1 MRMHASEVAR
11 ITRGTLIGP
20 DAVAEGISFDSRSL
34 EPGQCFVAL
43 VADRDGHEFVGDA
56 YRTGAPLCVVNRGAL
71 SDVVLPEGSSRVEVD
86 DTLAALT
93 VLGKWARDALDVSAP
108 GHVIAVTGSAGKT
121 STKDFIAAIL
131 HAGCSLPFA
140 SEMSFNNDIGVPTT
154 MLNAPDGCDGIVI
167 EMGMRGFG
175 EIARLCEVARPDVGV
190 ITSIGEAHSERVG
203 GIEGV
208 ARAKGELL
216 LSLAPTGVAIVNAD
230 DERAMQLAVQSQ
242 ARKLTFGQS
251 PTADVRYHVRAVED
265 DGRITMNVV
274 YKDNQATVTVPV
286 PGLHMAS
293 NAAAAIAA
301 GIAIGIQYD
310 VATNAVAHTVLSHM
324 RMQWLRTDFGINI
337 LNDAYNANPDSMKAA
352 LETLSES
359 AAVYR
364 VAILGVMAEIE
375 NSPDRHQY
383 IASYARELGVELWP
397 VDTDLYGVPTMS
409 VDDAARKIKE
419 LSAGTAV
426 LLKGSRVAALERIVQ
441 LLGVAP
447 PSKK

>member
-1 MRMHASEVAR
+1 MHASEVAR
-11 ITRGTLIGP
+11 ITHGTLIGP
-20 DAVAEGISFDSRSL
+20 DAVAEGIAFDSRSL
-34 EPGQCFVAL
+34 VPGQCFVAL

-56 YRTGAPLCVVNRGAL
+56 YRAGAPLCVVNRGAL
-71 SDVVLPEGSSRVEVD
+71 TDAVLPEGCSRVEVD
-86 DTLAALT
+86 DTLEALT
-93 VLGKWARDALDVSAP
+93 VLGKWARDALDVSAA

-131 HAGCSLPFA
+131 HAGCNFPFA

-175 EIARLCEVARPDVGV
+175 EIARLCEVARPDVGL

-216 LSLAPTGVAIVNAD
+216 MSLAPTGVAIVNAD
-230 DERAMQLAVQSQ
+230 DERAMHLADQSQ
-242 ARKLTFGQS
+242 AQKLTFGQS
-251 PTADVRYHVRAVED
+251 PTADVRYQVCAVEE
-265 DGRITMNVV
+265 DGRVTMNVI
-274 YKDNQATVTVPV
+274 YKDNETTVTVPV
-286 PGLHMAS
+286 PGVHMAS

-301 GIAIGIQYD
+301 GIAIGIQHD
-310 VATNAVAHTVLSHM
+310 VATNAIAHTVLSHM
-324 RMQWLRTDFGINI
+324 RMQWLRTDMGINI

-352 LETLSES
+352 LETLSTS
-359 AAVYR
+359 TAIRR

-375 NSPDRHQY
+375 DSPNRHRY
-383 IASYARELGVELWP
+383 IASHAKELGIELWT
-397 VDTDLYGVPTMS
+397 VDTDLYGLPVMS
-409 VDDAARKIKE
+409 VDDAANKINE
-419 LSAGTAV
+419 LPVGTAV